1 MTKDEWIAYYNKKT
15 PEPFKPDERMN
26 FFFHPD
32 KGFCEVG
39 MSDNCVF
46 IGQLAGDGRWWK
58 EKVDAMARV
67 FGCKRGSCFFCRRS
81 VPAYLRLFGYKVEGR
96 EMIGEYTKYV
106 CSNKDSGKYLFAFPT
121 GHFLHGI
128 QLYYM
133 EWEV

>member
-15 PEPFKPDERMN
+15 PEPFQPDERME

-39 MSDNCVF
+39 MSEKSVF

-58 EKVDAMARV
+58 DQVDNMARIM
-67 FGCKRGSCFFCRRS
+67 GRRRGTCFFCRRS
-81 VPAYLRLFGYKVEGR
+81 VPAYLRLFGYHVEGT
-96 EMIGEYTKYV
+96 EKTGEYTRYV
-106 CSNKDSGKYLFAFPT
+106 CAHKDSGKYLTASPT
-121 GHFLHGI
+121 GHFFHGI